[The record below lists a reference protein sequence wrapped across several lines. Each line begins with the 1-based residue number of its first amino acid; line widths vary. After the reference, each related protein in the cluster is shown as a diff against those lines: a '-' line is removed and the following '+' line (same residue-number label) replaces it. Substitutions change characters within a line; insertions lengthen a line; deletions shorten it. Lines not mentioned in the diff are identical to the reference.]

1 MSVVTSI
8 RPARDR
14 YIPIVRQH
22 VPTCQ
27 GKELELRCSL
37 LMVRDQ
43 SASALRRC
51 SEEAYGVLAE
61 VHRLSSENAFAA
73 MPLAEL
79 AELRRQLVQLTAC
92 ASGLEMFAYRLAC
105 PKAAGGTDARG

>member
-1 MSVVTSI
+1 MNAPTPI
-8 RPARDR
+8 RPSRDR
-14 YIPIVRQH
+14 YVPIVRQH
-22 VPTCQ
+22 VPTCE

-51 SEEAYGVLAE
+51 SEEAHGILSE
-61 VHRLSSENAFAA
+61 VHRLASENAFTS
-73 MPLAEL
+73 MPIGEL

-92 ASGLEMFAYRLAC
+92 ASGLEMFAYRLAY
-105 PKAAGGTDARG
+105 PGGTDAGG

>member
-1 MSVVTSI
+1 MNEPIPI
-8 RPARDR
+8 RPSRDR

-27 GKELELRCSL
+27 GKEMELRCSL

-51 SEEAYGVLAE
+51 SEEAYGILAE
-61 VHRLSSENAFAA
+61 VHRLASENAFTH

-92 ASGLEMFAYRLAC
+92 ASGLEMFAYRRAF
-105 PKAAGGTDARG
+105 PNAAGGTNAGG